1 MKKYCVIVIAKAI
14 IYPLTANRI
23 SVCVSKANG
32 KKNTAEVAFRLSA
45 VFYCSATIDIGQN

>member
-1 MKKYCVIVIAKAI
+1 MKKYCVIVIVRAI

-45 VFYCSATIDIGQN
+45 VFYAIEYCCIFHQ

>member
-1 MKKYCVIVIAKAI
+1 MKKYCVIVIVRAI
-14 IYPLTANRI
+14 IFPLIANRI

-45 VFYCSATIDIGQN
+45 VFYAIEYCYIFHQ